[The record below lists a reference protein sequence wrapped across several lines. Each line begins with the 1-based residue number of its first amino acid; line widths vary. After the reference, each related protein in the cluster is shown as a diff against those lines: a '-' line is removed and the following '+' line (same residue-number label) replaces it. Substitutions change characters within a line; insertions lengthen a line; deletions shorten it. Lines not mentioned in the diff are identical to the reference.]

1 MTIERGNAGI
11 NLELSNGIITVR
23 HSECNTVLAEWLA
36 EEGDWD
42 RIWIA
47 IRDIKQ
53 EREEVTN
60 EQTNT

>member
-1 MTIERGNAGI
+1 MTIERGSAGI
-11 NLELSNGIITVR
+11 NLRLSNGVITVR

-53 EREEVTN
+53 EREVISEVSG
-60 EQTNT
+60 E

>member
-1 MTIERGNAGI
+1 M
-11 NLELSNGIITVR
+11 ELSNGIITVR

-53 EREEVTN
+53 QREEVN
-60 EQTNT
+60 DDSIRN

>member
-1 MTIERGNAGI
+1 MTIERGRAGI

-23 HSECNTVLAEWLA
+23 HFECNTVLAEWLA

-53 EREEVTN
+53 ERQEVN
-60 EQTNT
+60 DEKL

>member
-1 MTIERGNAGI
+1 MTIERGSAGM
-11 NLELSNGIITVR
+11 NLRLSNGVITVR

-53 EREEVTN
+53 EREVISEVSG
-60 EQTNT
+60 E

>member
-1 MTIERGNAGI
+1 MTIERGSAGI
-11 NLELSNGIITVR
+11 NLELSNGVITVR

-53 EREEVTN
+53 ERERN
-60 EQTNT
+60 ESNEL